1 MKVPFTQFFLAP
13 KFKLGIYN
21 FQAFFLRFH
30 GERSY
35 FLDFFYSKR
44 CICEYMYIQ
53 STCTDSPKKLEQ
65 KREASI
71 Y

>member
-1 MKVPFTQFFLAP
+1 MKVPFPQFFFGA
-13 KFKLGIYN
+13 KIQVIYN